1 MARPVS
7 IEDDAL
13 LERLSR
19 SFREVGYEG
28 ASVAVLADATGL
40 RKASLYH
47 RFPGGKEQMARD
59 VLGAAEAWLREHV
72 IAPLEAGAST
82 DRGIAA
88 VTQALERFYDGG
100 RLSCL
105 VNVLSSDYGR
115 SGPFSGQV
123 RRLAE
128 GLLSAMSHALRE
140 AGMAASE
147 ADLKA
152 EQLLSELQG
161 SLILTRVLGRT
172 DPFDH
177 FLQRMRQ
184 LQG

>member
-13 LERLSR
+13 LARLSR
-19 SFREVGYEG
+19 TFREVGYEG

-47 RFPGGKEQMARD
+47 RFPGGKAQMAQD
-59 VLGAAEAWLREHV
+59 VLRAAELWLKEHV
-72 IAPLEAGAST
+72 IAPLEAADRT
-82 DRGIAA
+82 DGVIVA
-88 VTQALERFYDGG
+88 VAQALEEFYDRG

-105 VNVLSSDYGR
+105 VNVLSSDFGR
-115 SGPFSGQV
+115 TGPFTAQV

-128 GLLSAMSHALRE
+128 GLISAMSQALQG
-140 AGMAASE
+140 AGMAPSE

-152 EQLLSELQG
+152 EQLLCELQG
-161 SLILTRVLGRT
+161 SLILARVLGRT

-177 FLQRMRQ
+177 VLQRMRQ
-184 LQG
+184 LEE

>member
-13 LERLSR
+13 LARLSR
-19 SFREVGYEG
+19 TFREVGYEG

-59 VLGAAEAWLREHV
+59 VLRAAELWLKEHV
-72 IAPLEAGAST
+72 IAPLEAAGRT
-82 DRGIAA
+82 DGVIAA
-88 VTQALERFYDGG
+88 VAQALEEFYDRG

-105 VNVLSSDYGR
+105 VNVLSSDFCH
-115 SGPFSGQV
+115 SGPFSDQV
-123 RRLAE
+123 KSLAE
-128 GLLSAMSHALRE
+128 RLISAMSHALH
-140 AGMAASE
+140 ATGMAEPE
-147 ADLKA
+147 ADLMA

-161 SLILTRVLGRT
+161 SLVLTRVLGRT
-172 DPFDH
+172 EPFDH
-177 FLQRMRQ
+177 FLQRLRR

>member
-47 RFPGGKEQMARD
+47 RFPGGKEQMAKD

-72 IAPLEAGAST
+72 IAPLESADSADTGL
-82 DRGIAA
+82 AA
-88 VTQALERFYDGG
+88 VTQALARFYEGG

-105 VNVLSSDYGR
+105 VNVLSSDFGR
-115 SGPFSGQV
+115 SGPFSAQV

-140 AGMAASE
+140 AGMAPSE

-177 FLQRMRQ
+177 FLQRLRQ